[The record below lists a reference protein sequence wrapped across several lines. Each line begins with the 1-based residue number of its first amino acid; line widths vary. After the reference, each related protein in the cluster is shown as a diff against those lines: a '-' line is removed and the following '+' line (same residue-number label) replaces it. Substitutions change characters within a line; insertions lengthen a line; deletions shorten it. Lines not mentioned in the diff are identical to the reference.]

1 MEQTIIS
8 LPARWTDAS
17 VLEKTLRIGP
27 SPLSNLS
34 SEVSFLV
41 PKNCQLM
48 TDAALRLLSLLNQL
62 DYSTRRVTINF
73 EEKKD
78 GVLPYLER
86 IGFFQSLSPNVLVL
100 PRRPSGLT
108 AVRYRGHNPS
118 VVEIQR
124 IYRKERDESLPKRL
138 TSAIT
143 QACEK
148 RRDVQELEEAAW
160 TIFAEL
166 IDNVFTHS
174 ETPLDGFAALQVY
187 PRGNC
192 LKVAV
197 SDSGLG
203 MLETLRPALKNEMP
217 KLAALRDVDLIVEV
231 FRQGL
236 SRHGPGRGCGL
247 KGCADKAVKFGAE
260 LDVRLPTAR
269 VLLIP
274 GSGGYTPNRA
284 FCYSDLPL
292 IWGTH
297 VCFTFNLTKRS

>member
-1 MEQTIIS
+1 MEETVIR
-8 LPARWTDAS
+8 LPPRWTDAS
-17 VLEKTLRIGP
+17 VLEKTLRTGP

-34 SEVSFLV
+34 SEVNFQI

-48 TDAALRLLSLLNQL
+48 TDAAVRLLCLLNQL

-86 IGFFQSLSPNVLVL
+86 IGFFQSLSPSVLVL
-100 PRRPSGLT
+100 PRRPSGF
-108 AVRYRGHNPS
+108 AAIRYRGRNPS

-124 IYRKERDESLPKRL
+124 IYRKQRDDSLPKRL
-138 TSAIT
+138 TRAIT

-148 RRDVQELEEAAW
+148 RRDVKELEEAAR

-166 IDNVFTHS
+166 IDNVFSHS

-187 PRGNC
+187 PKGNC
-192 LKVAV
+192 LKVAI
-197 SDSGLG
+197 SDSGFG
-203 MLETLRPALKNEMP
+203 MLDTLRPALKNEAP
-217 KLAALRDVDLIVEV
+217 KLAGLSDVDLIVEV

-236 SRHGPGRGCGL
+236 SRHGYGRGCGL

-260 LDVRLPTAR
+260 LDARLPSAR
-269 VLLIP
+269 VLLVP
-274 GSGGYTPNRA
+274 GSQGYTPQPRILL
-284 FCYSDLPL
+284 F
-292 IWGTH
+292 
-297 VCFTFNLTKRS
+297 RSPAGA

>member
-1 MEQTIIS
+1 
-8 LPARWTDAS
+8 
-17 VLEKTLRIGP
+17 
-27 SPLSNLS
+27 
-34 SEVSFLV
+34 
-41 PKNCQLM
+41 M
-48 TDAALRLLSLLNQL
+48 TDAAVRLLSLLNQI
-62 DYSTRRVTINF
+62 DHSTRRVVVNF
-73 EEKKD
+73 EESED
-78 GVLPYLER
+78 GVFPYLDR
-86 IGFFQSLSPNVLVL
+86 IGFFQSLSQNVTVL
-100 PRRPSGLT
+100 PQRPTGFA
-108 AVRYRGHNPS
+108 AVRYRGRNPS

-124 IYRKERDESLPKRL
+124 IDRNQRDDSLPRRL

-143 QACEK
+143 RACEN
-148 RRDVQELEEAAW
+148 RPDVQDLEGAAW

-166 IDNVFTHS
+166 IDNVFSHS

-203 MLETLRPALKNEMP
+203 MLQTLRPALENEAP
-217 KLAALRDVDLIVEV
+217 KLAALRDVELIVEV

-236 SRHGPGRGCGL
+236 SRHGSGRGCGL

-260 LDVRLPTAR
+260 LDVRLPEAR

-274 GSGGYTPNRA
+274 GHGGYTPNRA
-284 FCYSDLPL
+284 FCYSHLPL

-297 VCFTFNLTKRS
+297 ISFTFQLD